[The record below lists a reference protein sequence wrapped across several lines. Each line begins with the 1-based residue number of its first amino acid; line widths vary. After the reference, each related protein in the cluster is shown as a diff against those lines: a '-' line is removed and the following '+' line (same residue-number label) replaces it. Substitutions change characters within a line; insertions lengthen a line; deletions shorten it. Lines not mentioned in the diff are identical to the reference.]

1 MATYNRG
8 DKFIPINIADNNEAY
23 LGYAQKRMDLMA
35 QGEAMLKSQ
44 YKNILDLELSHTENK
59 QKLDTF
65 LQGATGELNKYVSK
79 DLSNLDN
86 VKSALKVF
94 DPLTSPEYKNVL
106 RDNQFTKHYKTQLE
120 VANGFKNQVDKKGNI
135 GTGYAEPNYR
145 ELQVNM
151 SKFLAN
157 KDANQWGD
165 LYEYKPFYD
174 KQDET
179 LELTDKFMKLPDD
192 HEEQKLDPS
201 TGLITSIKYKGK
213 SQEQIARF
221 LQNNYSAKAKDQMLL
236 EGRVVAYG
244 INDDEY
250 INTLKEQ
257 GTNNIKNINRQLVD
271 LEVLG
276 KKDDIKLTKEQLGV
290 YKNDLKAQLLKE
302 QNDLKDL
309 NDPSKL
315 PGIKSQKVE
324 NYSRYHANAL
334 INSTAG
340 SLANDRF
347 DQTYETNQAYVS
359 FLNRRAD
366 MYKYI
371 ETYKQN
377 ESHFNRK
384 LGLDAQKFEYQQ
396 EKDAADL
403 LFNYLKE
410 GLDPKTGRPVSLGP
424 DGNGVVVP
432 DVTPQNEEDYT
443 AFVTKTN
450 ADKDLWVSS
459 LMNKLHPSALIAM
472 GINEG
477 KVSPDKVMQTLTYV
491 KNLGDKYQAND
502 PDLLRL
508 DKADP
513 KTLTPVEKAK
523 QTIIH
528 TLKADEA
535 YATFYNAF
543 ENKKK
548 EIEEKYKVSK
558 NSLADLSYFERL
570 GEKQLKRFGE
580 GQSRI
585 YGTTI
590 GAFADALYSI
600 VDSKS
605 SMEAKLEAMKTKE
618 LKEAIGFVSMKQ
630 VISRPLS
637 INTPSEKQR
646 NEAFDIQIANIR
658 ATHPDM
664 FSKEEEVDPA
674 SITDIER
681 FEGGYRLLRNPR
693 SIKDKNDLTT
703 EVDGKEPI
711 IIKDASVKVANQID
725 RLKIAAL
732 ALSKN
737 GSYGYMAKNES
748 GSITIP
754 FKIGTANGTPYN
766 ANLGENLGMSDL
778 VAQIKIGDEFIT
790 LPGSYQTP
798 TLAEEQVK
806 EFTRNLSSNIEQS
819 LLKNK
824 VDQIYKMIA
833 DNKIPDSESV
843 TFMETSLKK
852 YADSGEYDKE
862 IQKEKE
868 KLFSSGDIYN
878 MLGAKNPNLSS
889 TQQIIDNVLKSL
901 KR

>member
-44 YKNILDLELSHTENK
+44 YKNILDLELSHTESK
-59 QKLDTF
+59 QKLDTY
-65 LQGATGELNKYVSK
+65 LQGATNELNKYVSK

-94 DPLTSPEYKNVL
+94 DPLTTPEYKDVL
-106 RDNQFTKHYKTQLE
+106 KDNQFTKHYKTQLE

-135 GTGYAEPNYR
+135 GTAFAEPNYR

-244 INDDEY
+244 IDDNEY
-250 INTLKEQ
+250 VNTLKEQ
-257 GTNNIKNINRQLVD
+257 GANNIKNINKQLTN
-271 LEVLG
+271 LEILG

-309 NDPSKL
+309 NDPFKL

-340 SLANDRF
+340 SLANERV
-347 DQTYETNQAYVS
+347 DQTFETNQAYVS
-359 FLNRRAD
+359 LLNRQAD
-366 MYKYI
+366 MDKYI
-371 ETYKQN
+371 QTYRQN

-384 LGLDAQKFEYQQ
+384 LAYEQ
-396 EKDAADL
+396 EKDAANL

-410 GLDPKTGRPVSLGP
+410 GLDPKTGKPVSLGP

-432 DVTPQNEEDYT
+432 DVTSQNEDDYIKEIE
-443 AFVTKTN
+443 KTN
-450 ADKDLWVSS
+450 ADKDLWVAS
-459 LMNKLHPSALIAM
+459 LMEKVVPSAMIAM
-472 GINEG
+472 GISNAPTTATRRYEDLS
-477 KVSPDKVMQTLTYV
+477 KTLAYV
-491 KNLGDKYQAND
+491 KNIGDKYQAND

-535 YATFYNAF
+535 YATFYNEF

-548 EIEEKYKVSK
+548 EIGKKYKASASSLEEIPWFTRVKDKTKTDMLSGATGLPLVGDVLYNGVVS
-558 NSLADLSYFERL
+558 LF
-570 GEKQLKRFGE
+570 
-580 GQSRI
+580 
-585 YGTTI
+585 
-590 GAFADALYSI
+590 
-600 VDSKS
+600 DSKS
-605 SMEAKLEAMKTKE
+605 AMEAKLKAMEAKE
-618 LKEAIGFVSMKQ
+618 LKEVIGLVNMKQ

-637 INTPSEKQR
+637 INTASEKQS
-646 NEAFDIQIANIR
+646 NEAFNNQISSIR
-658 ATHPDM
+658 AAHPELLNGIDL
-664 FSKEEEVDPA
+664 A
-674 SITDIER
+674 AITDIER
-681 FEGGYRLLRNPR
+681 VEGGYRLLQNSR
-693 SIKDKNDLTT
+693 SRKDKEDLTI
-703 EVDGKEPI
+703 EVKGGDPI
-711 IIKDASVKVANQID
+711 FIKDASVKVANQID
-725 RLKIAAL
+725 KIKIAAL
-732 ALSKN
+732 AMSKN

-778 VAQIKIGDEFIT
+778 VAQIKIGDEFVT

-824 VDQIYKMIA
+824 VGQIYKMIA

-852 YADSGEYDKE
+852 YADSGEYDRE

>member
-1 MATYNRG
+1 
-8 DKFIPINIADNNEAY
+8 
-23 LGYAQKRMDLMA
+23 
-35 QGEAMLKSQ
+35 
-44 YKNILDLELSHTENK
+44 
-59 QKLDTF
+59 
-65 LQGATGELNKYVSK
+65 
-79 DLSNLDN
+79 
-86 VKSALKVF
+86 
-94 DPLTSPEYKNVL
+94 
-106 RDNQFTKHYKTQLE
+106 
-120 VANGFKNQVDKKGNI
+120 
-135 GTGYAEPNYR
+135 
-145 ELQVNM
+145 
-151 SKFLAN
+151 
-157 KDANQWGD
+157 
-165 LYEYKPFYD
+165 
-174 KQDET
+174 
-179 LELTDKFMKLPDD
+179 
-192 HEEQKLDPS
+192 
-201 TGLITSIKYKGK
+201 
-213 SQEQIARF
+213 
-221 LQNNYSAKAKDQMLL
+221 
-236 EGRVVAYG
+236 
-244 INDDEY
+244 
-250 INTLKEQ
+250 
-257 GTNNIKNINRQLVD
+257 
-271 LEVLG
+271 
-276 KKDDIKLTKEQLGV
+276 
-290 YKNDLKAQLLKE
+290 
-302 QNDLKDL
+302 
-309 NDPSKL
+309 
-315 PGIKSQKVE
+315 
-324 NYSRYHANAL
+324 
-334 INSTAG
+334 
-340 SLANDRF
+340 
-347 DQTYETNQAYVS
+347 
-359 FLNRRAD
+359 

-450 ADKDLWVSS
+450 AEKDLWVAS
-459 LMNKLHPSALIAM
+459 LMEKVVPSAMIAM
-472 GINEG
+472 GISNAPTTATRRYEDLS
-477 KVSPDKVMQTLTYV
+477 KTLAYV

-535 YATFYNAF
+535 FATYYNAY

-558 NSLADLSYFERL
+558 NNLPDLSYFERIA
-570 GEKQLKRFGE
+570 ENQKRRIKE
-580 GQSRI
+580 GQPRI
-585 YGTTI
+585 YGNTI
-590 GAFADALYSI
+590 GALLDVVYSTT
-600 VDSKS
+600 DSKS
-605 SMEAKLEAMKTKE
+605 AMEARLEEIKAKE
-618 LKEAIGFVSMKQ
+618 LKEATGLVNMKQ

-637 INTPSEKQR
+637 INTASEKQS
-646 NEAFDIQIANIR
+646 NEAFNNQISSIR
-658 ATHPDM
+658 AAHPELLNGIDL
-664 FSKEEEVDPA
+664 A
-674 SITDIER
+674 AITDIEIV
-681 FEGGYRLLRNPR
+681 EGGYRLLRNSR
-693 SIKDKNDLTT
+693 SIKSKEDLTI
-703 EVDGKEPI
+703 EVEGGNPI

-725 RLKIAAL
+725 KIKIAAL
-732 ALSKN
+732 AMSKN

-824 VDQIYKMIA
+824 VDQIYKLIA